1 MKAVSGLTLPD
12 TENEFFEDLKIYFPN
27 LYDVRYLVRNIEMF
41 RCGLSKLAEELRV
54 VRIGMQH
61 QAGSDSYVTSKV
73 FYNLSFDYL
82 TEEEIEASRGILFGI
97 GKGVEDY
104 SSYFNHSYTNKIN
117 NNQKVNYPYD
127 NSSQQIYSMN
137 QLNLQYFN
145 NNGRSNNINNFI
157 GFNNYNMPL
166 QNINN
171 LNYQSQQDFILM
183 QNSFEN
189 INSYQQNINT
199 TNSKKSTPIKN
210 GVVKT

>member
-1 MKAVSGLTLPD
+1 
-12 TENEFFEDLKIYFPN
+12 
-27 LYDVRYLVRNIEMF
+27 MF

-61 QAGSDSYVTSKV
+61 QAGSDSYVTCKV

-104 SSYFNHSYTNKIN
+104 SSYFNNSYTNKTN
-117 NNQKVNYPYD
+117 NNPKVNYSYD

-145 NNGRSNNINNFI
+145 NNGRNNNINNFI

-166 QNINN
+166 HNINN

-183 QNSFEN
+183 QNSFDN